1 MFSPN
6 LTHGAPGRHV
16 GADGS
21 HVAPRGRLT
30 EIAGSSRLLSP
41 AATSDA
47 QMGVSPPYFRF
58 LCSSSQPR
66 RRRPSIDMNTVTS
79 PYLVPR
85 LLINPSVRF
94 CSRKVTSSSACISRR
109 FRIRFCFPFSSL
121 PMVEAVDFFVQISGG
136 AAATE
141 ARSWLSPPTGDSRNL
156 APPCRI
162 AVGERLELCSTI

>member
-47 QMGVSPPYFRF
+47 QMGVPPLFS
-58 LCSSSQPR
+58 LPLLKLSATAAA
-66 RRRPSIDMNTVTS
+66 SIDRHEHCN
-79 PYLVPR
+79 
-85 LLINPSVRF
+85 F
-94 CSRKVTSSSACISRR
+94 
-109 FRIRFCFPFSSL
+109 
-121 PMVEAVDFFVQISGG
+121 AVSG
-136 AAATE
+136 AA
-141 ARSWLSPPTGDSRNL
+141 L
-156 APPCRI
+156 AH
-162 AVGERLELCSTI
+162 